1 MELKKAEI
9 QPDGGTTI
17 PVLFNPGEYRLGK
30 SNQIAEAETPGLAAP
45 ILQYVGGKSRTL
57 SMELFF
63 DTFEAGTDV
72 RTHTGRIYG
81 LLEIRKETHVP
92 PLCTFRWGGFSFKGV
107 IESVD
112 GRFTLFFP
120 NGTPARATLSVSFRE
135 AVDISKA
142 VKETATESVDRRK
155 IRIVKGGDTLSS
167 IAATE
172 YGDPGQ
178 WRPIARANGITDPLA
193 LRPGQQLIVPALT

>member
-9 QPDGGTTI
+9 QPDGGTAI

-30 SNQIAEAETPGLAAP
+30 SNEIAEVETPGLAAP
-45 ILQYVGGKSRTL
+45 ILQYVSGKSRTL

-81 LLEIRKETHVP
+81 LLEIQKETHAP

-120 NGTPARATLSVSFRE
+120 NGTPARATLSVSFKE

-142 VKETATESVDRRK
+142 VKKTATESVDRRK
-155 IRIVKGGDTLSS
+155 TRIVKGGDTLSS
-167 IAATE
+167 IAAAE

-193 LRPGQQLIVPALT
+193 LRPGQRLILPALT

>member
-9 QPDGGTTI
+9 QPDGATAI

-30 SNQIAEAETPGLAAP
+30 SNEIAAVETPGLAAP

-81 LLEIRKETHVP
+81 LLEIKKETHVP

-135 AVDISKA
+135 AVNIGIA
-142 VKETATESVDRRK
+142 VKKTATESVDRRK
-155 IRIVKGGDTLSS
+155 TRIVKGGDTLSL
-167 IAATE
+167 IAAAE

-193 LRPGQQLIVPALT
+193 LRPGQRLILPALT